1 MVSTV
6 SVSGIAGSLILAAV
20 AYRSHRRT
28 KDAILEHVSNHIK
41 VSDISSSDFF
51 SASVEDMVRIAQDI
65 TCHCFTRWDSFWG
78 IRPHSSVGI
87 WRAKFDGVRGATM
100 LLAFHHLNA
109 TISKLDAGELAESHI
124 TFVASRVLLIHC
136 VLAQGL
142 P

>member
-28 KDAILEHVSNHIK
+28 KMRSWNMSAI
-41 VSDISSSDFF
+41 ISKFPTFPAQDFF
-51 SASVEDMVRIAQDI
+51 SASVEDMVRIAQNI

-124 TFVASRVLLIHC
+124 TFVTSRVLLIHC
-136 VLAQGL
+136 VLAQVL